1 MKCKQVAA
9 PRGMLSMKKKSLI
22 LVLML
27 GFFVVLPNPVHT
39 CVGRLLIIAVSD
51 SADQDIMGQMLS
63 VLINERTG
71 TTVEIVRPGDVKRC
85 HEAVLNGK
93 ANIYVNYIGIGMAKT
108 AGSSEADDPQKV
120 YTLLSQSY
128 KEKFGMI
135 WLKPFGFQGPLT
147 LGADGKNNGPTL
159 AAPVTTKDVL
169 KKFPVL
175 DRLINKLGGRI
186 DNSTIDELRKKTEKQ
201 DVETVVKE
209 YLKAQRLI

>member
-1 MKCKQVAA
+1 MKCKQVTA
-9 PRGMLSMKKKSLI
+9 PRSMLSMKIKSLVLI
-22 LVLML
+22 LML
-27 GFFVVLPNPVHT
+27 GFFVGLPNPVHT
-39 CVGRLLIIAVSD
+39 CVGRLLIIAISD
-51 SADQDIMGQMLS
+51 SADQDIMAQMLS
-63 VLINERTG
+63 ILINERTG

-108 AGSSEADDPQKV
+108 AGSREVDDPQKV

-186 DNSTIDELRKKTEKQ
+186 DNNTIDELRKKAEKQ
-201 DVETVVKE
+201 DVEKVVKE
-209 YLKAQRLI
+209 FLKAQRLI

>member
-1 MKCKQVAA
+1 MKI
-9 PRGMLSMKKKSLI
+9 KSLVLI
-22 LVLML
+22 LTL

-85 HEAVLNGK
+85 HETILNGK
-93 ANIYVNYIGIGMAKT
+93 ANIYINYIGIGRANK
-108 AGSSEADDPQKV
+108 AGSSEVDDPQKV

-147 LGADGKNNGPTL
+147 DETGGKGDRASL
-159 AAPVTTKDVL
+159 AVPITTKDVL
-169 KKFPVL
+169 KKFPIL

-186 DNSTIDELRKKTEKQ
+186 DNNTIDDLRKKAEKQ
-201 DVETVVKE
+201 DVEEVVRDF
-209 YLKAQRLI
+209 LKAQRLI